1 MHFPNQIAHQR
12 FDSHRYFIQNG
23 ALSAVPYICQAVSG
37 FLAGQTADILRSKR
51 VLNTTHTRK
60 LYQVSCMKKSNNYC
74 SPLKIHKLVSLQFW
88 QLNATTTSRVFP
100 VELGIILFALRKLL
114 RPEKLRTY
122 CYWRFCFSAFLG
134 AGALL
139 VAVGYSTCDKRDVAV
154 VLLSL
159 AVMFTGLCRAG
170 YVVNH
175 IDFAPR

>member
-1 MHFPNQIAHQR
+1 M
-12 FDSHRYFIQNG
+12 
-23 ALSAVPYICQAVSG
+23 
-37 FLAGQTADILRSKR
+37 
-51 VLNTTHTRK
+51 
-60 LYQVSCMKKSNNYC
+60 
-74 SPLKIHKLVSLQFW
+74 KIHKLVSLQFW
-88 QLNATTTSRVFP
+88 QLNATTTSRVFR
-100 VELGIILFALRKLL
+100 VELGIILFALRKPL